1 MASEH
6 DLALVDRIRAGT
18 ASGVL
23 AADDPEQVAHAV
35 SGAGGVV
42 VAVDVGDL
50 DAAVAAARVR
60 LAELVVARARRAEL
74 GGGAASRP
82 GASGPAG
89 AAGAPAGARD
99 ADRQAVRFAFVILV
113 LALAGGVAVFLADG
127 LVLAP
132 ALPAV
137 ALVALGGVVLAHRRP
152 AAAEPEP
159 VGVAADVPAHAAVDV
174 DAAPAV
180 RAAEAH
186 LRRQRAAWKLVW
198 WERSAPVPDL
208 DDWTRQLGPTVP
220 ITLVSVD
227 GAGRFDA
234 GAHAATT
241 TAAPASVRVVVLQA
255 R

>member
-23 AADDPEQVAHAV
+23 AADDPEQVAHAA
-35 SGAGGVV
+35 SGAAGAV

-60 LAELVVARARRAEL
+60 LAEQVVARARRAEL
-74 GGGAASRP
+74 GGGAAS
-82 GASGPAG
+82 GPAG
-89 AAGAPAGARD
+89 AVRAPAGARD
-99 ADRQAVRFAFVILV
+99 ADRQAVRFALVILV

-159 VGVAADVPAHAAVDV
+159 EPVGVAADVPAHAAVDV

-198 WERSAPVPDL
+198 WERSGSVPDL
-208 DDWTRQLGPTVP
+208 DDWSRRLGPTVP

>member
-23 AADDPEQVAHAV
+23 AADDPEQVAHAA
-35 SGAGGVV
+35 SGAAGAV

-60 LAELVVARARRAEL
+60 LAEQVVARARRAEL
-74 GGGAASRP
+74 GGGAAS
-82 GASGPAG
+82 GPAG
-89 AAGAPAGARD
+89 AVRAPAGARD
-99 ADRQAVRFAFVILV
+99 ADRQAVRFALVILV

-159 VGVAADVPAHAAVDV
+159 VGVVADVPAHAAVDV